1 MEQIQSLNFENS
13 TVRTINRD
21 GEMWWVL
28 KDVCDVLELSDVSMT
43 AKRLDEDER
52 DTSLICTLGG
62 QQEMTIISESGLYNV
77 ILRSDKPK
85 AKPFRKWVTSEVLPS
100 IRKTGAYST
109 TTEPEQ
115 SPVIKR
121 IQAME
126 SLIADYWRANDEQ
139 YMKLRQEVSQARFE
153 QLRDSFRE
161 FKGKI
166 WLEGVPPEL
175 LERIENVFMEWSK
188 V

>member
-1 MEQIQSLNFENS
+1 MEQIQLLNYEDIV
-13 TVRTINRD
+13 VRTIERN
-21 GEMWWVL
+21 GEIWWVL
-28 KDVCDVLELSDVSMT
+28 KDVCDVLEISNPTVV
-43 AKRLDEDER
+43 AERLDDDEVTKF
-52 DTSLICTLGG
+52 DLGG
-62 QQEMTIISESGLYNV
+62 LSGISNIISESGLYSV

-100 IRKTGAYST
+100 IRKTGAYSMI
-109 TTEPEQ
+109 TEPEQ

-126 SLIADYWRANDEQ
+126 SMIADYWRANDEQ

-175 LERIENVFMEWSK
+175 LERIDNVFMEWSK